1 MRSIALF
8 LFFFLSVSTFSVFG
22 AELEVY
28 VPKMVFSDVKTP
40 VEIKIVN
47 SETPSYLIQVRNG
60 KEIGDTLFLVSDNS
74 IHELDVEFFA
84 GEELQFQS
92 HTILNSTKTGV
103 IPLWM
108 SIIPPLFA
116 IFLALVFKEVIFS
129 LVSGI
134 FIGAAIMGFYADGFV
149 GIFTGF
155 FRIID
160 TYVINAL
167 NDSSHLSVI
176 VFSIIIGGIVAL
188 ISKNGGMQG
197 IVNRVSKV
205 ANSAR
210 NGQLAT
216 WGLGILIFFDD
227 YANTLVVGNT
237 MRAITDKLRISR
249 EKLAYIVDSTAA
261 PVSAI
266 AFVTTWIG
274 AELGYI
280 SDGLDVIN
288 ANGIVISEGVYSIFL
303 SSLAY
308 SFYPFLT
315 IFFIFYIIYR
325 GKDFGP
331 MLKAE
336 RRARRGDVINPEVN
350 TGDLTE
356 MEDLKPVEGIRFRAR
371 NAVIPVA
378 VIVLGTLI
386 GLLFTGFEGLAGKI
400 YELDPNFTS
409 NSWGDI
415 WANMSNLN
423 GNPTGF
429 TKKLGTLIGA
439 SDSYVALLWAS
450 LSSLLVAI
458 LLTVGQKIMN
468 LQQSVETAISGFK
481 TMVPAILILVLA
493 WALASVTDEMHTA
506 EYLTGV
512 IGDAIPPWLIPA
524 LTFILAGFVAFSTG
538 SSWSTMALVYPLILP
553 AAWAIC
559 HSDLYDYS
567 NAEAMAIFY
576 NTVSAVLAGSVLGD
590 HCSPI
595 SDTTILSSLASGSN
609 HIDHVRTQIP
619 YAITVG
625 VVSVTA
631 GTLLSALGLHPVLAL
646 LIGIGAL
653 IAVVELI
660 GKRSEIEGGVAEK

>member
-1 MRSIALF
+1 MRTLA
-8 LFFFLSVSTFSVFG
+8 LFFFLLLAGFGSTSLA
-22 AELEVY
+22 AELHIEV
-28 VPKMVFSDVKTP
+28 PEMVFSDVNSP
-40 VEIKIVN
+40 VQVTVVSGAI
-47 SETPSYLIQVRNG
+47 PDYLIQVHDN
-60 KEIGDTLFLVSDNS
+60 EVVGDTLFLDTNQATQEIEVQ
-74 IHELDVEFFA
+74 FFA
-84 GEELQFQS
+84 GTDLSFHS
-92 HTILNSTKTGV
+92 HSISNSTKTAV

-108 SIIPPLFA
+108 SILPPLFA

-134 FIGAAIMGFYADGFV
+134 FIGAAIMGFYAHGFV

-160 TYVINAL
+160 TYVLNAL

-197 IVNRVSKV
+197 IVNRVSRV
-205 ANSAR
+205 ANNAR

-280 SDGLDVIN
+280 SDGLNVIN
-288 ANGIVISEGVYSIFL
+288 ANGPEISEGVYSIFL

-336 RRARRGDVINPEVN
+336 RRARKGGVINPEVN

-356 MEDLKPVEGIRFRAR
+356 MEDLKPVEDIRYRAR
-371 NAVIPVA
+371 NAVIPVV
-378 VIVLGTLI
+378 VIVFGTLI
-386 GLLFTGFEGLAGKI
+386 GLLFTGFEALASQIKDS
-400 YELDPNFTS
+400 DPSFAST
-409 NSWGDI
+409 SWGDI
-415 WANMSNLN
+415 WANMTQLN

-439 SDSYVALLWAS
+439 SDSYVSLLWAS
-450 LSSLLVAI
+450 LSALLVAI

-493 WALASVTDEMHTA
+493 WALASVTDEMNTA
-506 EYLTGV
+506 QYLTGA

-567 NAEAMAIFY
+567 HAEAMAIFY

-625 VVSVTA
+625 VISVTA
-631 GTLLSALGLHPVLAL
+631 GTLLSSLGLHPLLAL
-646 LIGIGAL
+646 LIGVGSL
-653 IAVVELI
+653 IAIVELL
-660 GKRSEIEGGVAEK
+660 GKRSEVGEY

>member
-1 MRSIALF
+1 
-8 LFFFLSVSTFSVFG
+8 
-22 AELEVY
+22 
-28 VPKMVFSDVKTP
+28 
-40 VEIKIVN
+40 
-47 SETPSYLIQVRNG
+47 
-60 KEIGDTLFLVSDNS
+60 
-74 IHELDVEFFA
+74 
-84 GEELQFQS
+84 
-92 HTILNSTKTGV
+92 
-103 IPLWM
+103 
-108 SIIPPLFA
+108 
-116 IFLALVFKEVIFS
+116 
-129 LVSGI
+129 
-134 FIGAAIMGFYADGFV
+134 
-149 GIFTGF
+149 
-155 FRIID
+155 
-160 TYVINAL
+160 
-167 NDSSHLSVI
+167 
-176 VFSIIIGGIVAL
+176 
-188 ISKNGGMQG
+188 
-197 IVNRVSKV
+197 
-205 ANSAR
+205 
-210 NGQLAT
+210 
-216 WGLGILIFFDD
+216 
-227 YANTLVVGNT
+227 
-237 MRAITDKLRISR
+237 
-249 EKLAYIVDSTAA
+249 LAYIVDSTAA

-280 SDGLDVIN
+280 SDGLNVIN
-288 ANGIVISEGVYSIFL
+288 ANGPEISEGVYSIFL

-336 RRARRGDVINPEVN
+336 RRARRGGVINPEEN
-350 TGDLTE
+350 SGDLTE
-356 MEDLKPVEGIRFRAR
+356 MEDLKPVEGIRYRAR
-371 NAVIPVA
+371 NAVIPVV
-378 VIVLGTLI
+378 VIVIGTLI
-386 GLLFTGFEGLAGKI
+386 GLLFTGFEGLASQIKDI
-400 YELDPNFTS
+400 NPSFTS
-409 NSWGDI
+409 TSWGDI
-415 WANMSNLN
+415 WANMTQLN
-423 GNPTGF
+423 GNPNGF

-439 SDSYVALLWAS
+439 SDSYVSLLWAS
-450 LSSLLVAI
+450 LSALLVAI

-493 WALASVTDEMHTA
+493 WALASVTDEMNTA
-506 EYLTGV
+506 QYLTSA

-619 YAITVG
+619 YAMTVG

-631 GTLLSALGLHPVLAL
+631 GTLLSALGLPPVLAL
-646 LIGIGAL
+646 LVGVGSL
-653 IAVVELI
+653 IAIVELM
-660 GKRSEIEGGVAEK
+660 GKRSEVGEY

>member
-1 MRSIALF
+1 MRSIAFIL
-8 LFFFLSVSTFSVFG
+8 LIALSFFGSRNFAAELQIEVPKLVFSEVST
-22 AELEVY
+22 
-28 VPKMVFSDVKTP
+28 PVKIAVKSGDFP
-40 VEIKIVN
+40 D
-47 SETPSYLIQVRNG
+47 YLIQNHNG
-60 KEIGDTLFLVSDNS
+60 KVVGDTIFLNFEDGIAEAKVQFFNGAN
-74 IHELDVEFFA
+74 LEFQGHTVN
-84 GEELQFQS
+84 GE
-92 HTILNSTKTGV
+92 TKSGV
-103 IPLWM
+103 VPLWM
-108 SIIPPLFA
+108 SVLPPLFA
-116 IFLALVFKEVIFS
+116 ILLALVFKEVIFS

-134 FIGAAIMGFYADGFV
+134 FVGSAIMGFYADGFI

-160 TYVINAL
+160 TYIISAL
-167 NDSSHLSVI
+167 NDSSHLSVV
-176 VFSIIIGGIVAL
+176 VFSIIIGGIVAV

-197 IVNRVSKV
+197 IVNRVSRF
-205 ANSAR
+205 ANNAR

-280 SDGLDVIN
+280 SDGLNVIN
-288 ANGIVISEGVYSIFL
+288 ANGMEINEGVYSIFL
-303 SSLAY
+303 SSLSYA
-308 SFYPFLT
+308 FYPFLT
-315 IFFIFYIIYR
+315 LFFIFYIVYR
-325 GKDFGP
+325 GKDYGP

-336 RRARRGDVINPEVN
+336 IRARSGTVVNPEEN

-356 MEDLKPVEGIRFRAR
+356 LEDLKPVEGIKHRAR
-371 NAVIPVA
+371 NAVIPVF
-378 VIVLGTLI
+378 VVVFGTLL
-386 GLLFTGFEGLAGKI
+386 GLLFTGFESLQGQIHEINSTVAL
-400 YELDPNFTS
+400 

-415 WANMSNLN
+415 WTNMSLMD
-423 GNPTGF
+423 GNPEGF

-439 SDSYVALLWAS
+439 SDSYISLLWSSLSALLI
-450 LSSLLVAI
+450 AI
-458 LLTVGQKIMN
+458 LLTVGQRIMN
-468 LQQSVETAISGFK
+468 LKDSVETVVSGFK
-481 TMVPAILILVLA
+481 TMVPAILILILA
-493 WALASVTDEMHTA
+493 WALASVTEEMHTA
-506 EYLTGV
+506 EFLTGV
-512 IGDAIPPWLIPA
+512 IGDSIPPWLIPA

-559 HSDLYDYS
+559 NSDAYQYEQ
-567 NAEAMAIFY
+567 AEAMAIFY

-619 YAITVG
+619 YALTVG
-625 VVSVTA
+625 IVSVLI
-631 GTLLSALGLHPVLAL
+631 GTLLSSLGLHPILAL
-646 LIGIGAL
+646 LLAAGSL
-653 IAVVELI
+653 IAIVELV
-660 GKRSEIEGGVAEK
+660 GKRSESVSK